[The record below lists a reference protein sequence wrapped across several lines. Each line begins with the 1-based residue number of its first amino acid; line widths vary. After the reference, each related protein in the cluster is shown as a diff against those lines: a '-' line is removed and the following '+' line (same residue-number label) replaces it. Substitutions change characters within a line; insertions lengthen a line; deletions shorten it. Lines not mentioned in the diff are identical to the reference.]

1 MSQEQK
7 DASFFQSL
15 RGCPTHSKVENTWSN
30 FASVGNGLFD
40 NFIADE

>member
-1 MSQEQK
+1 MSQKQK

-15 RGCPTHSKVENTWSN
+15 HGCPTHSKGGNTWSN
-30 FASVGNGLFD
+30 FASDDNGLFD

>member
-1 MSQEQK
+1 MSQKQK
-7 DASFFQSL
+7 DAASFQSL
-15 RGCPTHSKVENTWSN
+15 HGSATHSKGENTWSN